1 MLLTKRTRLIILAGL
16 LALAG
21 VALAAVLILR
31 AQRPPDLFQRAS
43 QAGFNL
49 NDLPPYPPDASGLYG
64 RLSQAADLEPTFRHW
79 LLSIVENPKEDWGL
93 RHEALASLVNM
104 GNDAALARV
113 MRDLLDWMDEKREPT
128 GGDQN
133 IAEMARTY
141 IWVEA
146 LQMNLPDPQVL
157 GILKRDYPDK
167 WHEMLVGDSR
177 ITPEEVARRGKPWDQ
192 IVARAKALVQYLER
206 TEGSGSAP
214 GRSNGPASDGTQ

>member
-1 MLLTKRTRLIILAGL
+1 MLLRKRTRLIIAAGL
-16 LALAG
+16 LALAA

-31 AQRPPDLFQRAS
+31 AQRPLNLFRRAS
-43 QAGFNL
+43 EAGFGVNVL
-49 NDLPPYPPDASGLYG
+49 RRPYHVRGFAVI
-64 RLSQAADLEPTFRHW
+64 ADGDPAFRHW

-167 WHEMLVGDSR
+167 WHELLVGDSR
-177 ITPEEVARRGKPWDQ
+177 ITPEEVARLGKPWDQ
-192 IVARAKALVQYLER
+192 IVARAKGLLQYLER
-206 TEGSGSAP
+206 TEGSQAP
-214 GRSNGPASDGTQ
+214 PGAAGEGARTSQ